1 MPFVYT
7 VHFIQCEDEGN
18 KSPAHC
24 PQPGPP
30 TIYVPGP
37 IALILFFMV
46 LESIGAHGFIAF
58 FGGILLI
65 LGFIKL
71 SCGGIICCRK
81 TKQQEYTQKMIDK
94 GVPPKSERFYIML
107 HVLVN
112 RDPMSP
118 EQILHC
124 TSEHAL
130 SHNKY
135 SIIYI

>member
-1 MPFVYT
+1 
-7 VHFIQCEDEGN
+7 
-18 KSPAHC
+18 
-24 PQPGPP
+24 
-30 TIYVPGP
+30 
-37 IALILFFMV
+37 MV

-107 HVLVN
+107 QVLVN

-118 EQILHC
+118 EQVLHC

-130 SHNKY
+130 SHNNKY
-135 SIIYI
+135 GIIYVYFCVENHCMSNFGSLTLQYVLRRSSVGAMQW